1 MSRYKLCT
9 LPTPSSSS
17 GAIKARPVIGDR
29 SERLNRHVGSRSDGL
44 RPSQFFS
51 LLLGMGNEVGLSKTR
66 CLSPA
71 TRTPHTTG
79 HSSTRTSAMACK
91 TRVAR
96 ERADS
101 RGKFRSFCRVRTA
114 SSLGAFPQARSEG
127 VPPRAS
133 PPAQTADY
141 VVGQTAEVLHRREF
155 GEVRSAGRGEVE
167 VLLPEPRFAFE
178 LSCCWQDPAAAASDP
193 GRATVGGCFRQRLD
207 GSLGTDAG
215 SRDSWPAI
223 SGNYPDKP
231 RYSGSEAI
239 IWRRLAARHRRC
251 HSRPL
256 QTD

>member
-101 RGKFRSFCRVRTA
+101 KGKFRSFCRVRTA

-133 PPAQTADY
+133 PLPKPPTTSSAK
-141 VVGQTAEVLHRREF
+141 LL
-155 GEVRSAGRGEVE
+155 RSYTGASLARFDPRAGARWK
-167 VLLPEPRFAFE
+167 
-178 LSCCWQDPAAAASDP
+178 CCFQ
-193 GRATVGGCFRQRLD
+193 
-207 GSLGTDAG
+207 
-215 SRDSWPAI
+215 
-223 SGNYPDKP
+223 NPDL
-231 RYSGSEAI
+231 RSS
-239 IWRRLAARHRRC
+239 
-251 HSRPL
+251 
-256 QTD
+256 